1 MRDAPPDIRPSPAP
15 RSPASATAAPSPE
28 AQELAA
34 LIEILRELNAA
45 FDPTSRLSGVV
56 QRAARAL
63 GAKAG
68 SLFLLEG
75 DPPMLEARVL
85 NQGAEGPLTVAPPLI
100 IAPGEGTAGWV
111 ALHGQHLRVDHAPSD
126 PRFKPYDYPGSTA
139 IESLLCVPLRADGR
153 IFGVIDVVNR
163 PGGFNA
169 ESEVFLA
176 AVADELAIALKNAWL
191 VRTLEKEKLA
201 LEVMREVSH
210 TLLSTLRVEEVL
222 ERIVVGLGRLIEFD
236 AVGIFLVRADGTIEH
251 AIERGYGPDRLDHLR
266 QKVGEGLIGWS
277 ISTAQPVIVPD
288 VRVDDRYIAARDST
302 QSEMVSPL
310 ISRGKVI
317 GAFNI
322 ESDELA
328 AYSRDDLKRL
338 HAFADSAAVALEVAR
353 LHEEAVRSRRLEED
367 LAIARQIQLSFL
379 PQSPPKAKG
388 IDLAGLNVPSFEV
401 GGDFYTFVDVA
412 PGQLGVGIADVAG
425 KGISAG
431 LIMASFRASLLAEVR
446 NNYSI
451 TTILSKVNRLLIEST
466 EPSHFVTALYG
477 VLDYNTRRF
486 TYSCAGHYP
495 GLLLREDGSIQDLIE
510 GGTVLGA
517 FPEIRYEEAFTVLR
531 PGDMLILYTDGVTEA
546 TNAKGE
552 EFGVPRLIDLAVT
565 ARGRSSAKIAAAI
578 ERAVRSFSKKKVPE
592 DDLTLVVLKVTA

>member
-1 MRDAPPDIRPSPAP
+1 M
-15 RSPASATAAPSPE
+15 
-28 AQELAA
+28 
-34 LIEILRELNAA
+34 
-45 FDPTSRLSGVV
+45 V

-63 GAKAG
+63 GAQAG

-85 NQGAEGPLTVAPPLI
+85 NQPAEGPLTVAPPLI
-100 IAPGEGTAGWV
+100 ISPGEGTAGWV
-111 ALHGQHLRVDHAPSD
+111 ALHGQILRVDHAPGDS
-126 PRFKPYDYPGSTA
+126 RFKPYDYPGSKA

-169 ESEVFLA
+169 EAEVFLG

-251 AIERGYGPDRLDHLR
+251 AIERGLRSGSARSSAAEGGGGAHRLVDLNRSAGDRARRPGRRSLHLGARLDPIGDGGAAHLAR
-266 QKVGEGLIGWS
+266 QGDRRLQYRERRARRL
-277 ISTAQPVIVPD
+277 QPRGPE
-288 VRVDDRYIAARDST
+288 AA
-302 QSEMVSPL
+302 P
-310 ISRGKVI
+310 
-317 GAFNI
+317 
-322 ESDELA
+322 
-328 AYSRDDLKRL
+328 
-338 HAFADSAAVALEVAR
+338 AFADSAAVALEVAR

-379 PQSPPKAKG
+379 PQSPPKMKG
-388 IDLAGLNVPSFEV
+388 IDLAGLNVPSLEV

-510 GGTVLGA
+510 GA
-517 FPEIRYEEAFTVLR
+517 PCSAPSRR
-531 PGDMLILYTDGVTEA
+531 SA
-546 TNAKGE
+546 TRRRSPCCVRATCSSSI
-552 EFGVPRLIDLAVT
+552 PT
-565 ARGRSSAKIAAAI
+565 A
-578 ERAVRSFSKKKVPE
+578 
-592 DDLTLVVLKVTA
+592 